1 MNILNY
7 ARGLELSK
15 YNKINE
21 SAILEA
27 DSDPAKALEQIKSG
41 KAGGSYSDQWKQVQD
56 AVVAGHEADK
66 TTGTVMVKH
75 TNGTDMVNVTWKITN
90 GKVELFAATATPSSN
105 SNFKL
110 TSDALDTVLAK
121 IQYET
126 KSFNIDETKV
136 SYIIEWILNH
146 STSNSFSLDTQA
158 KFVDSLFTKT
168 QKDSIV
174 QAHHQ
179 GTVSIVASYIMAKAF
194 MYPKSA
200 DIGGYENDD
209 DCKYVVSVVGR
220 YPQIAS
226 VNITDEAKIKGLAQS
241 IFNIVDD
248 TIVSMDEE
256 MIACMGVVS
265 LTRTS
270 IAKLISIWDRVHKN
284 NAGGKGLFEFIGSE
298 LDETDSRN
306 LFYAMTAGIIG
317 RPREGARAIFA

>member
-1 MNILNY
+1 
-7 ARGLELSK
+7 
-15 YNKINE
+15 
-21 SAILEA
+21 
-27 DSDPAKALEQIKSG
+27 
-41 KAGGSYSDQWKQVQD
+41 
-56 AVVAGHEADK
+56 
-66 TTGTVMVKH
+66 
-75 TNGTDMVNVTWKITN
+75 
-90 GKVELFAATATPSSN
+90 
-105 SNFKL
+105 
-110 TSDALDTVLAK
+110 
-121 IQYET
+121 
-126 KSFNIDETKV
+126 
-136 SYIIEWILNH
+136 
-146 STSNSFSLDTQA
+146 LDTQA

-174 QAHHQ
+174 KAYTQ
-179 GTVSIVASYIMAKAF
+179 GSVAKVAPITMVSAF
-194 MYPKSA
+194 MYPKTIN
-200 DIGGYENDD
+200 IGGYENDD
-209 DCKYVVSVVGR
+209 DCKYVVSVIGQ